1 MVHQIEGDDS
11 RFYHIISQNGSPS
24 TTESS
29 LATTSLGKEDA
40 AAMLLGRWQHLGLS
54 HQVTN
59 IISSSWSDETVKSY
73 SGVIKKWLSYC
84 HRVNADPHRSTI
96 ELGVNFLM
104 ELHNA
109 GLGYSSIGKARSVLS
124 LIINPIDG
132 HDFGSHPLV
141 SRFMKGMFM
150 QRPNLPK
157 HVVSYDPQKVLNFLA
172 GLPSWGT
179 IGLKWLTLKLA
190 AIIALSSGHRGQTIC
205 SLSLNHM
212 SINADRGLS

>member
-1 MVHQIEGDDS
+1 
-11 RFYHIISQNGSPS
+11 
-24 TTESS
+24 
-29 LATTSLGKEDA
+29 
-40 AAMLLGRWQHLGLS
+40 
-54 HQVTN
+54 
-59 IISSSWSDETVKSY
+59 
-73 SGVIKKWLSYC
+73 
-84 HRVNADPHRSTI
+84 
-96 ELGVNFLM
+96 M
-104 ELHNA
+104 ELYNA

-172 GLPSWGT
+172 GLPSWGS

-205 SLSLNHM
+205 SLSLDHM
-212 SINADRGLS
+212 SINADRVLFYISVRVKNTSRTFHPEPISLPSFEENESICPV